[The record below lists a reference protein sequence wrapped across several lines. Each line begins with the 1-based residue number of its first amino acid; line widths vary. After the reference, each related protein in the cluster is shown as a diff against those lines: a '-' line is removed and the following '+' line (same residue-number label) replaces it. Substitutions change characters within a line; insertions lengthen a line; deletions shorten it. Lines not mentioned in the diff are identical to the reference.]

1 MRLTIALMASVPLC
15 ACNGLDSVSPQEPV
29 SVTSACQLATNGAAL
44 DGRLVRFR
52 SGLDFA
58 VEHVRV
64 LDPECPQ
71 LMVFLHTTAD
81 SNVDLTLC
89 SEPNSRFGC
98 PVSPDFKVK
107 ATFTGVFH
115 ASKTGG
121 AVDVLSIA
129 EVSGEGG
136 GK

>member
-1 MRLTIALMASVPLC
+1 MRLIIALMASVALC
-15 ACNGLDSVSPQEPV
+15 ACDGLDSVSPQELV

-58 VEHVRV
+58 VEHVSV
-64 LDPECPQ
+64 VDPECPE
-71 LMVFLHTTAD
+71 LMVFLRTTAD

-107 ATFTGVFH
+107 ATITGIFH

-121 AVDVLSIA
+121 VVDVISIA